1 MFSFINQYKP
11 NADDIWYHYCSA
23 NSFMSIIKNKT
34 LRFCDLRHMNDK
46 KELSYAEEM
55 FFEMLNAT
63 KLSSQQRV
71 TIETVL
77 EIMKKNTVLLSMS
90 FSKER
95 DLLSQ
100 WRGYADNAQG
110 FCIGF
115 NAQSFVG
122 LPAHLHK
129 VEYNTEQQKRLIQ
142 NAISTI
148 KSLNVEKLD
157 QHKETTIAELLEL
170 FSIIKHYSFF
180 EEQEYRLVCALFVDE
195 DSRKGL
201 FSLDADKEKY
211 KNLLRPIDFRL
222 VNNVP
227 SPFVDVCFQSESEKN
242 VIRQIIIGPKNS
254 SSRVD
259 LKLFLTTNGIYDV
272 DVSKSASTYR

>member
-1 MFSFINQYKP
+1 MSSFINQYSP

-46 KELSYAEEM
+46 KELSYAEEL
-55 FFEMLNAT
+55 FFKMLDVSE
-63 KLSSQQRV
+63 LSFQQK
-71 TIETVL
+71 ETVKIVL
-77 EIMKKNTVLLSMS
+77 KFMRERIVLLSMS

-129 VEYNTEQQKRLIQ
+129 VEYDTEQQKRLIQ

-157 QHKETTIAELLEL
+157 QKNATTIAELLEL

-195 DSRKGL
+195 DNGKGL
-201 FSLDADKEKY
+201 FSLDADKEIY

-254 SSRVD
+254 STRVD
-259 LKLFLTTNGIYDV
+259 LKLFLTTNGVYDV
-272 DVSKSASTYR
+272 EVSNSVSTYR